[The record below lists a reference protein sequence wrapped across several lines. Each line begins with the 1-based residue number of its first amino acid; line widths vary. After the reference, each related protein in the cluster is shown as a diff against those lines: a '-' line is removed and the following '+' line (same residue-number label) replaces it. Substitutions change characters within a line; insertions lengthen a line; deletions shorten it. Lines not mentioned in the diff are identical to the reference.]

1 MENAFIAGAEFAAA
15 SLPTV
20 VGRDLYEK
28 FLNWNHPLSWDGM
41 DRLNPFR
48 VEEIAAGEKARA
60 KTQ

>member
-1 MENAFIAGAEFAAA
+1 MENAFIAGAEFAGSTAA
-15 SLPTV
+15 RV

-28 FLNWNHPLSWDGM
+28 FLNWNQPLSWDGM

-60 KTQ
+60 KTP